1 MIYEAEKSCAAWIT
15 ERRLSGGSLVGLPA
29 ALKPASEAAGYR
41 IQEDL
46 RARLTDAGY
55 GEIVGWKI
63 GVTTPQMRAHLGLEA
78 PIAAV
83 MHARG
88 RRAPGVTLRT
98 QDFCRLGIEC
108 EVAMVLGAPL
118 GGGATVSSEDAVRAV
133 AAIHPA
139 IELVDDRYGGD
150 YLGIGVPAIIADFA
164 FHAGFLLGAAVPEWR
179 RIDLGAVKGVTR
191 ANGAVRCEGFGRDV
205 QGHPML
211 SLAWLANR
219 VTALGQR
226 LEPGQ
231 IVMTGSLPVPYWAK
245 AGDAIEIEIEKLGR
259 VGLTLT

>member
-1 MIYEAEKSCAAWIT
+1 MLSDAEKSCAEWIAG
-15 ERRLSGGSLVGLPA
+15 RRLSGASLVGMPA
-29 ALKPASEAAGYR
+29 MHKPASEAAAYR
-41 IQEDL
+41 IQDFL
-46 RARLTDAGY
+46 RTRLGEAGY
-55 GEIVGWKI
+55 GPVVGWKI

-78 PIAAV
+78 PIAGV

-88 RRAPGVTLRT
+88 RREPGVTLRAT
-98 QDFCRLGIEC
+98 DFCRLGIEC
-108 EVAMVLGAPL
+108 EVAMVLGAAL
-118 GGGATVSSEDAVRAV
+118 GGAGTVSAEDAARAV
-133 AAIHPA
+133 AAVHPA

-164 FHAGFLLGAAVPEWR
+164 FHAGFILGPTVEDWR

-191 ANGAVRCEGFGRDV
+191 ANGVVRCEGFGRDV
-205 QGHPML
+205 QGHPMM

-231 IVMTGSLPVPYWAK
+231 IVMTGSLPVPYWAA

-259 VGLTLT
+259 VSLNLA